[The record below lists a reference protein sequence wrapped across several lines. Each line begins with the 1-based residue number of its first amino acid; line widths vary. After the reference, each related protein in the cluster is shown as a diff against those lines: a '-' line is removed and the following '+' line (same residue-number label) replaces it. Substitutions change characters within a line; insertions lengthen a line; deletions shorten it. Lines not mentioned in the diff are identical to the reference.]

1 MALPILAGALVGGG
15 LGAAAGAG
23 LLGSTIAGV
32 VGSTAAGAIGGAV
45 IGGGFGATIH
55 GTGKAAEAA
64 EEQAE
69 LVNEAAQRQFEYNT
83 EMWNMSKDKILADRD
98 HAAEVIAAQ
107 ERNEGKIAAW
117 RDATNLQQY
126 NQDMLIHNREQTSLN
141 EQYIKS
147 NEIHGLQV
155 TFNDIAAQAANEN
168 EYRKLLEIN
177 AESAF
182 DVQEQSLERLRAE
195 GKERARGRSG
205 RSTGKIQ
212 QSTMADYGRQVA
224 MINESLESA
233 GRNTRAVLKEIKR
246 DKFSADLAAYAQ
258 KMLHPGELPEPI
270 VPFATPMAEFM
281 YPREVIEADYGPA
294 PVLGATM
301 SPSAAHSQVWGTGIA
316 GIAGSALSLGASFLK
331 R

>member
-1 MALPILAGALVGGG
+1 MALPILAGLAIGGG
-15 LGAAAGAG
+15 LGAAAGVAGIAG
-23 LLGSTIAGV
+23 L
-32 VGSTAAGAIGGAV
+32 TATTGAIAGAV
-45 IGGGFGATIH
+45 IGGGVGATVH

-126 NQDMLIHNREQTSLN
+126 NQELLIHEKEQTSIN
-141 EQYIKS
+141 EQYNKS
-147 NEIHGLQV
+147 NEIYGVQV

-281 YPREVIEADYGPA
+281 YPREVLEADYGPA

-316 GIAGSALSLGASFLK
+316 GIAGSALSIGAGFLK
-331 R
+331 G

>member
-1 MALPILAGALVGGG
+1 MALPILAGLAIGGG
-15 LGAAAGAG
+15 LGAAAGVAGIAG
-23 LLGSTIAGV
+23 L
-32 VGSTAAGAIGGAV
+32 TATTGAIAGAV
-45 IGGGFGATIH
+45 IGGGVGATVH

-126 NQDMLIHNREQTSLN
+126 NQELLIHEKEQTSIN
-141 EQYIKS
+141 EQYNKS
-147 NEIHGLQV
+147 NEIYGVQV

-281 YPREVIEADYGPA
+281 YPREVLEADYGPA

-316 GIAGSALSLGASFLK
+316 GIAGSAMSIGASLIPG
-331 R
+331 

>member
-1 MALPILAGALVGGG
+1 MAIPILAGALVGGIAG
-15 LGAAAGAG
+15 GAGA
-23 LLGSTIAGV
+23 L
-32 VGSTAAGAIGGAV
+32 GAIGIASG
-45 IGGGFGATIH
+45 IGGALAGGAIGAGVGATIH
-55 GTGKAAEAA
+55 GTGQAAEAA

-98 HAAEVIAAQ
+98 HAAEVIATQ

-126 NQDMLIHNREQTSLN
+126 NQELLIHEKEQTSIN
-141 EQYIKS
+141 EQYNKS
-147 NEIHGLQV
+147 NEIYGVQV

-281 YPREVIEADYGPA
+281 YPREVLEADYGPA

-316 GIAGSALSLGASFLK
+316 GIAGSAMSIGASLIPG
-331 R
+331 

>member
-1 MALPILAGALVGGG
+1 MALPILAGLAIGGG
-15 LGAAAGAG
+15 LGAAAGVAGIAG
-23 LLGSTIAGV
+23 L
-32 VGSTAAGAIGGAV
+32 TATTGAIAGAV
-45 IGGGFGATIH
+45 IGGGVGATVH

-98 HAAEVIAAQ
+98 HAAEVIATQ

-126 NQDMLIHNREQTSLN
+126 NQELLIHEKEQTSIN
-141 EQYIKS
+141 EQYNKS
-147 NEIHGLQV
+147 NEIYGVQV

-281 YPREVIEADYGPA
+281 YPREVLEADYGPA

-316 GIAGSALSLGASFLK
+316 GIAGSAMSIGASLIPG
-331 R
+331 

>member
-1 MALPILAGALVGGG
+1 MALPVLIGAGLGALAGSSAAIVGAATLGTVTAAAVGTVLGG
-15 LGAAAGAG
+15 AAIGAAAGG
-23 LLGSTIAGV
+23 MV
-32 VGSTAAGAIGGAV
+32 
-45 IGGGFGATIH
+45 H
-55 GTGKAAEAA
+55 GTGQAAEAA

-147 NEIHGLQV
+147 NEIYDVQV

-270 VPFATPMAEFM
+270 VPFATPMAEFI
-281 YPREVIEADYGPA
+281 YPREVLEADYGPA
-294 PVLGATM
+294 PVLGAAM

>member
-1 MALPILAGALVGGG
+1 MALPILAGLAIGGG
-15 LGAAAGAG
+15 LGAAAGVAGIAG
-23 LLGSTIAGV
+23 LTAVTGAVAG
-32 VGSTAAGAIGGAV
+32 AAIGGG
-45 IGGGFGATIH
+45 IGASIH
-55 GTGKAAEAA
+55 GTGQAAEAA

-126 NQDMLIHNREQTSLN
+126 NQDMVIRNREQTSLN

-147 NEIHGLQV
+147 DQIHGLQV

-281 YPREVIEADYGPA
+281 YPREVLEADYGPA

-316 GIAGSALSLGASFLK
+316 GIAGSALSIGAGFI